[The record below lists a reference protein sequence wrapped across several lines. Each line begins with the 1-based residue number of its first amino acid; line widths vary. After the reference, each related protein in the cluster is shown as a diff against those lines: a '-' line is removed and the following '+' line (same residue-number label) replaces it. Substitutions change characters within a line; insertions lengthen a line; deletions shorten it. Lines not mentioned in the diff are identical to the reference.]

1 VGRKRWEAADDFP
14 PSKTLSET
22 YFYEGSGSMP
32 EKMMAA
38 VFKGNGV
45 LSVEKVDVPEIKNGD
60 EVLLEVEA
68 CSICGTDVHILEVP
82 PAGFDVEPGTI
93 LGHEI
98 VARVVKTGNNVRYL
112 KEGDRVVVEPN
123 DYCCVCSYCLR
134 GLTNH
139 CDNQTSLGVTK
150 NGGFAE
156 YVIVTEKTAHRISNE
171 LPSNIAVF
179 AEPLAC
185 VVNGFQKINVIPG
198 QSAHV
203 IGAGPIGLIF
213 VQMLKAAG
221 VYPVIVSE
229 PMQFRREYAK
239 KCGADYV
246 FNPLEE
252 DAAGFVSS
260 ITGKGADV
268 VIEVVGSQLAE
279 AVRTVRRGGKILVFG
294 FNTKAEP
301 KIIQHHIVLK
311 EIQLL
316 GTWIARSTFPA
327 AVQILEKGT
336 LDLERLITHVLPL
349 NRIHEGIELL
359 AKGEGLEVIITPK

>member
-1 VGRKRWEAADDFP
+1 MAK
-14 PSKTLSET
+14 
-22 YFYEGSGSMP
+22 
-32 EKMMAA
+32 KMMAA

-45 LSVEKVDVPEIKNGD
+45 LSVEPVDVPEIKNGD

-82 PAGFDVEPGTI
+82 PAGFDVEPGLI

-98 VARVVKTGNNVRYL
+98 VARVVDTGNRVKTL
-112 KEGDRVVVEPN
+112 KPGDRVVVEPN
-123 DYCCVCSYCLR
+123 DYCCVCGYCLK

-139 CDNQTSLGVTK
+139 CENQTSLGVNK

-156 YVIVTEKTAHRISNE
+156 YVIVTEKTAHKISDD
-171 LPSNIAVF
+171 LPTNIAVF

-185 VVNGFQKINVIPG
+185 VVNGFQKINAVPG
-198 QSAHV
+198 QSAFV

-213 VQMLKAAG
+213 VQMLKASG
-221 VYPVIVSE
+221 FYPVIVSE
-229 PMQFRREYAK
+229 PMQWRREYAK

-246 FNPLEE
+246 FNPMEV
-252 DAAGFVSS
+252 DAGEFVSS
-260 ITGKGADV
+260 ITGIGADV
-268 VIEVVGSQLAE
+268 VIEVVGSQLADGIR
-279 AVRTVRRGGKILVFG
+279 AVRRGGKVLVFG

-316 GTWIARSTFPA
+316 GTWIAKSSFPA
-327 AVQILEKGT
+327 AVQILEKRI
-336 LDLERLITHVLPL
+336 LDLEKLITHVLPL
-349 NRIHEGIELL
+349 NRIHEGISSL
-359 AKGEGLEVIITPK
+359 AKGEGIEVIITPK

>member
-1 VGRKRWEAADDFP
+1 MGK
-14 PSKTLSET
+14 
-22 YFYEGSGSMP
+22 
-32 EKMMAA
+32 KMMAA
-38 VFKGNGV
+38 VFQGNGV
-45 LSVEKVDVPEIKNGD
+45 LSVETVDIPEIENGD

-82 PAGFDVEPGTI
+82 PAGFDVAPGLI

-98 VARVVKTGNNVRYL
+98 VAKVVDVGTGVKAL
-112 KEGDRVVVEPN
+112 KAGDRIVVEPN
-123 DYCCVCSYCLR
+123 DYCGVCKYCLK

-139 CDNQTSLGVTK
+139 CENQISIGVNK

-156 YVIVTEKTAHRISNE
+156 YLIVTEKVAHKISDG
-171 LPSNIAVF
+171 LPANIAVF

-185 VVNGFQKINVIPG
+185 VVNGFQKINAVPG
-198 QSAHV
+198 QNAFV

-213 VQMLKAAG
+213 VQMLKASG
-221 VYPVIVSE
+221 VYPIIVSE
-229 PMQFRREYAK
+229 PMQWRREYAM

-246 FNPLEE
+246 FNPLEK
-252 DAAGFVSS
+252 DAGEFVTSV
-260 ITGKGADV
+260 TGMGADV
-268 VIEVVGSQLAE
+268 VIDVVGSQLSE
-279 AVRTVRRGGKILVFG
+279 GIRTVRKGGKVLAFG

-301 KIIQHHIVLK
+301 KIIQHHIVIK

-336 LDLERLITHVLPL
+336 LDLEKLITHIMPL
-349 NRIHEGIELL
+349 SRVQEGISLL
-359 AKGEGLEVIITPK
+359 AKGEGIEIIITPK

>member
-1 VGRKRWEAADDFP
+1 M
-14 PSKTLSET
+14 S
-22 YFYEGSGSMP
+22 

-45 LSVEKVDVPEIKNGD
+45 LSVESVDVPKIKNRD
-60 EVLLEVEA
+60 EVLFKVEA

-82 PAGFDVEPGTI
+82 PAGFDVEPGLI

-98 VARVVKTGNNVRYL
+98 VAEIVDIGSGVTTL
-112 KEGDRVVVEPN
+112 KPGDRVVVEPN
-123 DYCCVCSYCLR
+123 DYCGVCEYCLK

-139 CDNQTSLGVTK
+139 CANQISLGVNK

-156 YVIVTEKTAHRISNE
+156 YVIVTEKVAHKISDS
-171 LPSNIAVF
+171 LPTNIAVF

-185 VVNGFQKINVIPG
+185 VVNGFQKINTMPG
-198 QSAHV
+198 QSAFV

-221 VYPVIVSE
+221 VHPIIVSE
-229 PMQFRREYAK
+229 PMQLRREYAV

-246 FNPLEE
+246 FNPLEK
-252 DAAGFVSS
+252 DAGEFVSS
-260 ITGKGADV
+260 ITGIGPDV
-268 VIEVVGSQLAE
+268 VIDVVGSQMSE
-279 AVRTVRRGGKILVFG
+279 AIRTVRKGGKVLLFG

-301 KIIQHHIVLK
+301 KVIQHQIVLK

-316 GTWIARSTFPA
+316 GTWIAKSTFPA
-327 AVQILEKGT
+327 AVQILEKRT
-336 LDLERLITHVLPL
+336 LDLEKLITHIMPL
-349 NRIHEGIELL
+349 SRIQEGISLL
-359 AKGEGLEVIITPK
+359 ARGEGLEIIITPK